1 MGMGVSMGE
10 TGRTSMSDMNLTP
23 MIDVLLVLLV
33 IFMITF
39 PQLQKGIDVQ
49 LPIEREEQE
58 SQDSRQIVLQI
69 AADGSLAV
77 NSRPVAKDG
86 LFARLDE
93 IYRNRPDKVL
103 FVKADGNVI
112 FQDVIQ
118 AMDIARG
125 AGVTVLGTIFPDKPG
140 RPAPAAPAPPAG
152 T

>member
-1 MGMGVSMGE
+1 MGMGVSVGE

-23 MIDVLLVLLV
+23 MIDVLLV

-49 LPIEREEQE
+49 LPIEREEEE

-69 AADGSLAV
+69 AADGSLSV
-77 NSRPVAKDG
+77 NSRNVTKDG

-103 FVKADGNVI
+103 FVKADGAVMFQEVI
-112 FQDVIQ
+112 E
-118 AMDIARG
+118 AMDVARG
-125 AGVTVLGTIFPDKPG
+125 AGVTVIGSIFPEKPG
-140 RPAPAAPAPPAG
+140 AAAPAAPAPPPG